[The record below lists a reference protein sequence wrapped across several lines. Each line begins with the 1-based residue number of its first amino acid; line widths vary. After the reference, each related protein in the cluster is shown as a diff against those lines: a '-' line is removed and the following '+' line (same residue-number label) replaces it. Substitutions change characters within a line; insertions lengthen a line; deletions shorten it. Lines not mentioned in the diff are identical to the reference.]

1 MTYQSNGVSDLKIA
15 YIGGGSRGWAWTLMN
30 DLTKANDLS
39 GSVYLYDIDFDA
51 AYNNELIGNKIEHSG
66 WKYKAVETIGEALTG
81 ADFVIISILPATF
94 DEMQV
99 DVHSCEKYGIYQSVG
114 DTTGPGGF
122 FRTMRTIP
130 MIREIA
136 RAIRDF
142 CPKAWVINY
151 TNPMANCIKALYKEF
166 PAIKA
171 FGCCH
176 EVFGTQKLLSH
187 ALEELYGITDSE
199 RKDICVN
206 VVGVNHFT
214 WFTKAQYRDM
224 DLFEVY
230 RKFVDRYYESGYEKG
245 KGEGWQKDPFR
256 GAFRVRF
263 DLFRRFGYIAAAG
276 DRHLAEFMDSGDYL
290 ADPET
295 VTKWMFGLTT
305 VDFRRKKQAKREE
318 EGAMLLSGAKA
329 FTLKESGEEGVDQIR
344 ALLGLKD
351 RITNV
356 NLPNV
361 GQIPNL
367 PLGCIVET
375 NAIFRANTLIP
386 VQAGDVP
393 EAIFYHVNRIA
404 EENERAVEAA
414 FSGDLKACLDAFKQ
428 DHLLKK
434 LSDSEKEELFS
445 TMYEGT
451 KEYLKDYR

>member
-66 WKYKAVETIGEALTG
+66 WKYKAVKTIGEALTG

-136 RAIRDF
+136 RAIREF

-214 WFTKAQYRDM
+214 WFTKAQYHDM

-263 DLFRRFGYIAAAG
+263 DLFRRFGFIAAAG
-276 DRHLAEFMDSGDYL
+276 DRHLAEFMDASDYL

-305 VDFRRKKQAKREE
+305 VDYRRKKQAEREKE
-318 EGAMLLSGAKA
+318 SAMLLSGKKA

-351 RITNV
+351 KITNV

-367 PLGCIVET
+367 PIGCIVET
-375 NAIFRANTLIP
+375 NAIFRSNTLIP
-386 VQAGDVP
+386 VQAGEIP

-414 FSGDLKACLDAFKQ
+414 FSGDLKDCLDAFKQ

-451 KEYLKDYR
+451 KKYLKDYR

>member
-1 MTYQSNGVSDLKIA
+1 MTYQDNRVSDLKIA

-51 AYNNELIGNKIEHSG
+51 AYNNELIGNKIENSN
-66 WKYKAVETIGEALTG
+66 WNYKAVKTIGEALNG

-94 DEMQV
+94 DEMQA
-99 DVHSCEKYGIYQSVG
+99 DVHACEKYGIYQSVG

-122 FRTMRTIP
+122 FRTMRTVP

-136 RAIRDF
+136 RAIREF
-142 CPKAWVINY
+142 CPEAWVINY
-151 TNPMANCIKALYKEF
+151 TNPMANCVKALYKEF

-176 EVFGTQKLLSH
+176 EVFGTQQLLSY
-187 ALEELYGITDSE
+187 ALEEMRGITNTQ

-224 DLFEVY
+224 DLFPIY
-230 RKFVDRYYESGYEKG
+230 REFVDRYYESGYEKG
-245 KGEGWQKDPFR
+245 R
-256 GAFRVRF
+256 GADWRENPFHFAYRVRF

-276 DRHLAEFMDSGDYL
+276 DRHLVEFMNADEYL
-290 ADPET
+290 ANPET
-295 VTKWMFGLTT
+295 VEKWMFNLTT
-305 VDFRRKKQAKREE
+305 VDYRRQKQAKREE
-318 EGAMLLSGAKA
+318 ESRKLLSGEKA
-329 FTLKESGEEGVDQIR
+329 FTLKESGEEGVSQIR

-351 RITNV
+351 KITNV

-375 NAIFRANTLIP
+375 NAIFRSNTLIP
-386 VQAGDVP
+386 VQAGNIPDT
-393 EAIFYHVNRIA
+393 IFCNVNRIV
-404 EENERAVEAA
+404 EENERAVETA
-414 FSGDLKACLDAFKQ
+414 FACDLSACLEAFKK
-428 DHLLKK
+428 DHLLAS
-434 LSDSEKEELFS
+434 LSDAQKEELFS
-445 TMYEGT
+445 TMYEAT